1 MGSVFEEFL
10 QAPELLDAFGAQRFV
25 AAMLQFESAL
35 AQAQASCGLIPA
47 AAAQSIVG
55 TCKVELF
62 DAPKI
67 VRDSVRAGSLAI
79 PLVKS
84 LQETVGL
91 FNPGAVACVHLDCTK
106 QDLVD
111 TATVLI
117 TRDVLERVHSD
128 VQLCVHTLQT
138 QGSADAAA
146 PLLRALQRLQRSA
159 AEALAVQLGGT
170 LAQMRAQGQN
180 QGSAVEQHMAQHLRL
195 GVPQA
200 PWHTQ
205 RDAWVA
211 LGCDLGLLVGSLG
224 TLAKEMTRRAASDQ
238 LPTGC
243 LTALAAAR
251 RAPQRVASLLASM
264 PEAHERALG
273 VWQAE
278 QAEWAQLLMSAHAS
292 AHGMA
297 QALQQ
302 ISDTAP

>member
-35 AQAQASCGLIPA
+35 ARAQADCGLIPA
-47 AAAQSIVG
+47 AAAQSIIG

-84 LQETVGL
+84 LKETVGL
-91 FNPGAVACVHLDCTK
+91 FNPGAVDCVHLGCTK

-117 TRDVLERVHSD
+117 TRDVLERIRSD
-128 VQLCVHTLQT
+128 VQLCVHTLGT
-138 QGSADAAA
+138 ADATA

-170 LAQMRAQGQN
+170 LAQMRAQGQD
-180 QGSAVEQHMAQHLRL
+180 QGPTVEQQMAQHLRL

-224 TLAKEMTRRAASDQ
+224 TLAKEMTHRAASDQ

-264 PEAHERALG
+264 PEAHERTLG

-292 AHGMA
+292 VHGMA

-302 ISDTAP
+302 ISNTAP